1 MNAVT
6 NSALSE
12 RIAQEHAA
20 ATAASGGGLP
30 SSVVSAARR
39 SRALEAL
46 RASGLPTTRDDNW
59 KYANLRGLEKNSFR
73 SVAVESRRKVAASD
87 LPPAIAG
94 YARYVFVDGAFAAE
108 LSATAAHA
116 GVTVRSVASSAAPT
130 GNAAS
135 DRGGSASA
143 GAGLKS
149 AALGAAGTGTAP
161 TSAAPAIAAPAI
173 AAAASAATRSGP
185 AATAG
190 GDDRFALLNDA
201 FAVDGAVVHAPKGA
215 DCAACV
221 EILFVATEVA
231 QNAASY
237 PRLEL
242 QVEANARVGLIERH
256 ISVGNDANF
265 VNGAVQ
271 VNIGPGAFVDHYR
284 LQQAGAHATWFD
296 TLTASVDKDARYC
309 VHFISV
315 GALSARTT
323 SRVQLIGQGAEAAV
337 HVVSLADG
345 QQVHDG
351 FALIEH
357 LGANTK
363 SETSLRGIAAGRARV
378 AFNSKVVVREHAKD
392 TDSKQSLRGL
402 LAGTQAEI
410 DVRPQLEI
418 YTDDVRCNH
427 GATAGKLDDNML
439 FYLLS
444 RGIEK
449 EIAQQLLKWA
459 FLEDVVSR
467 IAVPELRKH
476 IEQILA
482 GQMKETA
489 ALKELL

>member
-1 MNAVT
+1 MSAV
-6 NSALSE
+6 LSE
-12 RIAQEHAA
+12 RIVEEHAA
-20 ATAASGGGLP
+20 AASGLP
-30 SSVVSAARR
+30 SSVVSAERR
-39 SRALEAL
+39 TRALEIL
-46 RASGLPTTRDDNW
+46 RTSGLPTARDDNW
-59 KYANLRGLEKNSFR
+59 KYANLRALEKNSFR
-73 SVAVESRRKVAASD
+73 SLATESRRKVAPSD

-94 YARYVFVDGAFAAE
+94 YARYVFVDGAFAPE
-108 LSATAAHA
+108 LSAAAAHA
-116 GVTVRSVASSAAPT
+116 GVTVKAVASSGAQS

-135 DRGGSASA
+135 DRSGSASA
-143 GAGLKS
+143 GAGLRS
-149 AALGAAGTGTAP
+149 GAPSVVGTAADAGAAA
-161 TSAAPAIAAPAI
+161 
-173 AAAASAATRSGP
+173 R
-185 AATAG
+185 
-190 GDDRFALLNDA
+190 GDERFALLNEA

-221 EILFVATEVA
+221 EILFVATEAA
-231 QNAASY
+231 QSAASY

-256 ISVGNDANF
+256 VSVGNDANF
-265 VNGAVQ
+265 VNGVVQ
-271 VNIGPGAFVDHYR
+271 VNIAAGAQVDHYR
-284 LQQAGAHATWFD
+284 LQQSGAHATWFD
-296 TLTASVDKDARYC
+296 TLTATVEKDARYC
-309 VHFISV
+309 MQFVSV

-323 SRVQLIGQGAEAAV
+323 SRVQLVGPGAEAAV

-357 LGANTK
+357 VAANTK
-363 SETSLRGIAAGRARV
+363 SETTLRGIAAGRARV
-378 AFNSKVVVREHAKD
+378 AFNSKVVVREHAKG

-449 EIAQQLLKWA
+449 DIALQLLKWA

-476 IEQILA
+476 IEQVLA

>member
-1 MNAVT
+1 MSAVANTAANSASSNALAAG
-6 NSALSE
+6 SALSE

-20 ATAASGGGLP
+20 AAAGSEGGIGGGGLP
-30 SSVVSAARR
+30 SSVISAERR
-39 SRALEAL
+39 ASAIEAL
-46 RASGLPTTRDDNW
+46 RRVGLPTTREDNW
-59 KYANLRGLEKNSFR
+59 KYANLRALEKNSFR

-94 YARYVFVDGAFAAE
+94 YARYVYIDGAFAPE
-108 LSATAAHA
+108 LSATAAHD
-116 GVTVRSVASSAAPT
+116 GVTVRSVASSATPT
-130 GNAAS
+130 GNVAS
-135 DRGGSASA
+135 RGASV
-143 GAGLKS
+143 
-149 AALGAAGTGTAP
+149 
-161 TSAAPAIAAPAI
+161 
-173 AAAASAATRSGP
+173 R
-185 AATAG
+185 
-190 GDDRFALLNDA
+190 DDERFALLNEA

-221 EILFVATEVA
+221 EILFVATELA
-231 QNAASY
+231 RNAASY

-256 ISVGNDANF
+256 ISVGNDTNF

-271 VNIGPGAFVDHYR
+271 VSIAPGAQVDHYR

-296 TLTASVDKDARYC
+296 TLTATVEKDARYC
-309 VHFISV
+309 VHFVSV

-323 SRVQLIGQGAEAAV
+323 SRVQLAGQGAEAAI

-357 LGANTK
+357 IAPNTK
-363 SETSLRGIAAGRARV
+363 SETSLRGIAGGRARV
-378 AFNSKVVVREHAKD
+378 AFNSKVVVHEHAKG

-439 FYLLS
+439 FYMLS
-444 RGIEK
+444 RGIERD
-449 EIAQQLLKWA
+449 IAQQLLKWA

-476 IEQILA
+476 IEQSLA
-482 GQMKETA
+482 VQMKEAA

>member
-1 MNAVT
+1 M
-6 NSALSE
+6 SALLAD
-12 RIAQEHAA
+12 RIVQEHAA
-20 ATAASGGGLP
+20 TGGVLP
-30 SSVVSAARR
+30 SSVVSAERR
-39 SRALEAL
+39 AHAIEVL
-46 RASGLPTTRDDNW
+46 RASGLPTTRDENW
-59 KYANLRGLEKNSFR
+59 KYANLRALEKNSFR
-73 SVAVESRRKVAASD
+73 SVATESRRKVAPSD
-87 LPPAIAG
+87 LPAPIAG

-108 LSATAAHA
+108 LSATTAHA
-116 GVTVRSVASSAAPT
+116 GVTVKSVASSAASA

-135 DRGGSASA
+135 DRSGSITP
-143 GAGLKS
+143 GAGLE
-149 AALGAAGTGTAP
+149 
-161 TSAAPAIAAPAI
+161 SAAPEANGIA
-173 AAAASAATRSGP
+173 S
-185 AATAG
+185 
-190 GDDRFALLNDA
+190 GDDRFALLNEA
-201 FAVDGAVVHAPKGA
+201 FAVDAAVVHAPKGA

-221 EILFVATEVA
+221 EILFVATEPA

-256 ISVGNDANF
+256 ISLGSDANF

-271 VNIGPGAFVDHYR
+271 VSIAPGAQVDHYR
-284 LQQAGAHATWFD
+284 LQQAGAQATWFD
-296 TLTASVDKDARYC
+296 TLTATVEKDARYC
-309 VHFISV
+309 LHFVSL

-323 SRVQLIGQGAEAAV
+323 SRVQLIGQGAEAAI
-337 HVVSLADG
+337 HVVSLADA

-351 FALIEH
+351 FALVEH
-357 LGANTK
+357 IAPNTK
-363 SETSLRGIAAGRARV
+363 SEQSVRGIAASRGRV
-378 AFNSKVVVREHAKD
+378 AFNSKVVVREHAKG
-392 TDSKQSLRGL
+392 TDSTQSLRGL

-427 GATAGKLDDNML
+427 GATAGKLDENML

-449 EIAQQLLKWA
+449 EMAQQLLKWA

-476 IEQILA
+476 IEQSLA
-482 GQMKETA
+482 GQLKETA

>member
-1 MNAVT
+1 MSAV
-6 NSALSE
+6 LSE

-20 ATAASGGGLP
+20 SSAALP
-30 SSVVSAARR
+30 SSVVSAERRARVI
-39 SRALEAL
+39 EAL
-46 RASGLPTTRDDNW
+46 RTTGLPTARDDNW
-59 KYANLRGLEKNSFR
+59 KYANLRVLEKNSFR
-73 SVAVESRRKVAASD
+73 SVSTESYRKVAPSD

-116 GVTVRSVASSAAPT
+116 GVTVKSVASSAAST
-130 GNAAS
+130 GNAAT
-135 DRGGSASA
+135 DRSGYTAA

-149 AALGAAGTGTAP
+149 AALGAAGAAGAAGTAVA
-161 TSAAPAIAAPAI
+161 TGAAGAMSASR
-173 AAAASAATRSGP
+173 SADTIVD
-185 AATAG
+185 
-190 GDDRFALLNDA
+190 GDERFALLNEA

-215 DCAACV
+215 DCVACV
-221 EILFVATEVA
+221 EILFVATEA
-231 QNAASY
+231 ATNAASY

-256 ISVGNDANF
+256 ISVGSDANF

-271 VNIGPGAFVDHYR
+271 VSIAPGAQVDHYR

-296 TLTASVDKDARYC
+296 TLTATVEKDARYC
-309 VHFISV
+309 VHFVSV

-323 SRVQLIGQGAEAAV
+323 SRVRLTGQGAEAAI

-357 LGANTK
+357 IAPNTK
-363 SETSLRGIAAGRARV
+363 SDTSIRGIAGGRARV
-378 AFNSKVVVREHAKD
+378 AFNSKVVVREHAKG
-392 TDSKQSLRGL
+392 TDSRQSLRGL

-439 FYLLS
+439 FYMLS

-476 IEQILA
+476 IEQTLA